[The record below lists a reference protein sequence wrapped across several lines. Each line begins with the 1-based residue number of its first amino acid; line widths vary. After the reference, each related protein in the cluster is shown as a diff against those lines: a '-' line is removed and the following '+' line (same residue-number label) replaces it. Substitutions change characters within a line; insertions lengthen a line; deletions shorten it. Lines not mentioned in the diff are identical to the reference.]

1 MHTHIHTLYGGYK
14 KKRVEHLYI
23 QFVFEPQ
30 QASLLCLPPTATQIR
45 KPENCACLAPGIK
58 KKKKGKKE
66 EVEKERKKR
75 RKSKSHTSKLL
86 LRWGVLVMLPV
97 LFVSTVTKILLHVR
111 SHGLIILSAVLSSSK
126 SNRPRQDEGLFKFL
140 SQCAGPAL
148 WSVHQLGA
156 TLFVLAVLTI
166 SQTN

>member
-1 MHTHIHTLYGGYK
+1 MEGIK
-14 KKRVEHLYI
+14 KKELNICTYNL
-23 QFVFEPQ
+23 FLNL
-30 QASLLCLPPTATQIR
+30 SKLLCCVCLPLQH
-45 KPENCACLAPGIK
+45 KSENLKIVPVWLQVSK

-66 EVEKERKKR
+66 EVEEERKKR